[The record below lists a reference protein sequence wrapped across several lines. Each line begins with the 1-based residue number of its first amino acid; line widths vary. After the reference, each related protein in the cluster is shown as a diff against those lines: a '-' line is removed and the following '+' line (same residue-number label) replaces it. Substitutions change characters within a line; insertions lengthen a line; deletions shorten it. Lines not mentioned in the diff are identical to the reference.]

1 MNVIMDPE
9 VERILAEARRLP
21 ILRRAALA
29 ASILESLDGPHDP
42 DAERKWDEEADLR
55 QQELED
61 GRVSPISSETL
72 RERILGD
79 SCPPAS

>member
-1 MNVIMDPE
+1 MDLE
-9 VERILAEARRLP
+9 LERIFEQAVRLP
-21 ILRRAALA
+21 RSDQEVLA
-29 ASILESLDGPHDP
+29 RWLIESLDGPP
-42 DAERKWDEEADLR
+42 DLEAERKWDEEADLR

-79 SCPPAS
+79 SPGPWRQKS

>member
-9 VERILAEARRLP
+9 VERILSEARRLP

-29 ASILESLDGPHDP
+29 ASILESLEATPDP
-42 DAERKWDEEADLR
+42 DAARRWDEEADLR
-55 QQELED
+55 LRELEN
-61 GRVSPISSETL
+61 GRVTPISSETL

-79 SCPPAS
+79 ECPPAG